1 MDNIITLREL
11 ESIILERVNNI
22 TSCLNEELLNDCN
35 INFNFKEF
43 KKHNRL
49 NCRVWLSILPYDLKI
64 YLTKENIINKA
75 PFSVRYKNEK
85 VLGKKLI
92 LETRSNQYE
101 NSNIQ

>member
-1 MDNIITLREL
+1 LDNIITLREL

-64 YLTKENIINKA
+64 YLT
-75 PFSVRYKNEK
+75 YKNEK